1 MHMYIGL
8 STTYQSQAE
17 LISII
22 NILIGL

>member
-1 MHMYIGL
+1 MYIGL
-8 STTYQSQAE
+8 STTYQGQAE

>member
-1 MHMYIGL
+1 MYIGL
-8 STTYQSQAE
+8 SATYQGQAE

>member
-1 MHMYIGL
+1 MHIGL
-8 STTYQSQAE
+8 STTYQIQAE

>member
-1 MHMYIGL
+1 MYIGL